1 LKSLPI
7 VSEQWLVGSNCR
19 WELAFVEKVKNDLGL
34 KAIHRQVLET
44 DGGYALREPSDA
56 YAGNF
61 TGEIEALQQ

>member
-1 LKSLPI
+1 
-7 VSEQWLVGSNCR
+7 VSNGWSEATVVGS
-19 WELAFVEKVKNDLGL
+19 LAFVEKVKNDLGL